1 LPGEPVCPISS
12 LLMKP
17 DLEDDHYCFV
27 CGEENPAGLH
37 LEFALNEGK
46 VLTEFTP
53 QKIHQGYKDIVHGG
67 IISTVI
73 DEAMVKAALMQ
84 GMPAVTAE
92 ITVRF
97 RNPLM
102 AGEKVVVEAKITK
115 ANRKIIET
123 TAVVKKADGTPV
135 AEGSAK
141 LVRRD

>member
-1 LPGEPVCPISS
+1 
-12 LLMKP
+12 MKP

-27 CGEENPAGLH
+27 CGEKNPSGLS
-37 LEFALNEGK
+37 LKFSLNDGK

-73 DEAMVKAALMQ
+73 DEAMVKAALLQ

-102 AGEKVVVEAKITK
+102 AGEKAIIEAEITK

-123 TAVVKKADGTPV
+123 VAVVKKADGTPV

-141 LVRRD
+141 LVRQD

>member
-1 LPGEPVCPISS
+1 
-12 LLMKP
+12 MKT
-17 DLEDDHYCFV
+17 DLKNDHYCFV
-27 CGEENPAGLH
+27 CGEKNPSGLH
-37 LEFALNEGK
+37 LWFSLNEGK

-73 DEAMVKAALMQ
+73 DEAMVKAALVQ

-102 AGEKVVVEAKITK
+102 AGEKAIVEAEITK

-123 TAVVKKADGTPV
+123 TAVVKKADCTIV